1 MSTNAAD
8 SASISA
14 TISISVPTC
23 NASLTNLPTTKA
35 PPENQRLLRPN
46 PLTTSSLFSL
56 LFINW
61 AISLIERG
69 DKVTANDFWELRKEE
84 SAAYLGAE
92 LEKAWDCELRGE
104 EAEKSARPASLL
116 RAYWKVFGTAS
127 LAAGLL
133 PCIKGAFYLFSCSQL
148 GALLDALSQ
157 PIGVEGADTDAW
169 RAAVLLIVSASIAA
183 MLHHH
188 FFFSGWRVGMELRVA
203 GTAILFRKSLRLSLR
218 AVAGENAGKLVNVAA
233 TDLDRLTKLTQ
244 MGAYLLVAPLEAIA
258 VTTMLWF
265 RLGPSALAGLGA
277 LLALTFWQGAFGIF
291 FGRLRARAAAAA
303 DERLRNTA
311 AAVTGAR
318 VFKANAWEAR
328 AAAAVLTARVAEL
341 DAVRSAARLRAI
353 NEGVFTAAS
362 LAACAAVFLV
372 RSLTGGLLRA
382 ADVFVCVSLLSF
394 LQVDVCKFFVV
405 AVEGLA
411 EAIVAFKRLEGILRL
426 NEGPQEI
433 QEQLL
438 LRNGDKD
445 NAATLPP
452 IALTNLPPIAVTNL
466 SAAWG
471 PSPSPLVVDGVNL
484 LVRRG
489 EIVCIVGAVGSGKS
503 SLLLA
508 LLGELDTREVGGGGG
523 GGKSAPLPF
532 GAGYSAQA
540 PFVLSDSV
548 RDNII
553 AGRPFNAARYAVV
566 LTACALDNDIKSW
579 AEGDATR
586 VGERGVTLSGGQ
598 KARVALART
607 LYAEE
612 AAYLLDDP
620 LAAVDATVGAQLW
633 AQAIR
638 GPLTANAAVVLVTH
652 HVSFAARADRII
664 VLGNGGRVVAVG
676 TWAELSERAR
686 HAEGEGGGLEIGA
699 SLGELLLSEHSN
711 AEAPQS
717 TSKDEGSQSESS
729 PTLAPDIEKVQD
741 STNNDSLTLVS
752 SSSLPSA
759 GRTARLYAQSFGSP
773 LAVICL
779 VLLLLGGAALAAVA
793 QVVLSRWCA
802 VSLSEQRSSY
812 WIGLFGGLVCASIFV
827 SLARAGAFFEGAVT
841 AAGAMHDAALLRVV
855 RAPLAWFDTNPSGRV
870 LNRFSKDVGVIDDA
884 LPLVTFD
891 FFNVASMILA
901 TLGLVLAANPY
912 LLLALAPLT
921 VGFTILRRRYMA
933 SARLVKS
940 IEAQA
945 RSPVFSLLGEVLEG
959 LPTVRATRLAPALR
973 ARFAEALD
981 MHSRAYFA
989 WLAGA
994 RWLGV
999 RLDGLC
1005 LALLSVFALGAAG
1018 TRGSAPPA
1026 LVGLALSQ
1034 ALGMA
1039 NAFQWAVRQSSEL
1052 ETLLVSAQRLVEY
1065 AEIEPVEDVDMDDN
1079 AAKDA
1084 AREEAGRRGGG
1095 IAAAAQS
1102 SQHQVSINISKSSL
1116 LDPSSLSPSWPM
1128 SGTLELLNLRLRYS
1142 AKGPWV
1148 LDGVTASIPSGTRVG
1163 IVGRTGAGKSSLLA
1177 ALMRLTEPA
1186 RRTSSDDETL
1196 KTICGASLDGI
1207 DVTQV
1212 PLSRLRRAFS
1222 YIPQDPL
1229 LLAGSVRDNLDPFM
1243 LWDDARV
1250 WEALKDAQL
1259 ERAVIGVGGLSAR
1272 VDPGGT
1278 NWSVGQRQCLCLARA
1293 LLRDARV
1300 LVLDEASANV
1310 DADTD
1315 AALQAAL
1322 RGPRFM
1328 GVTVIAI
1335 AHRLTTVIDFDQ
1347 VIVMSRGR
1355 VAEAGEPFQLLRPF
1369 ANMTTMP
1376 LPTTTTT
1383 EPPQADGN
1391 GALYL
1396 LVQDGG
1402 GAHAEALMEKAEAA
1416 AASRRRARL
1425 LE

>member
-1 MSTNAAD
+1 MSTNVAD
-8 SASISA
+8 SASISPP
-14 TISISVPTC
+14 SC
-23 NASLTNLPTTKA
+23 NADAISLTNPPVTSPTFEA
-35 PPENQRLLRPN
+35 PHRRLLPN
-46 PLTTSSLFSL
+46 PLITSSLFSL

-61 AISLIERG
+61 AFSLIECG
-69 DKVTANDFWELRKEE
+69 DKVTANDFWELREKE
-84 SAAYLGAE
+84 SAQYLGAE
-92 LEKAWDCELRGE
+92 LEKAWELELRASGE
-104 EAEKSARPASLL
+104 AAAAAEQPLVASSLRPASLL

-127 LAAGLL
+127 LVAGLL

-148 GALLDALSQ
+148 GTLLDALSQ
-157 PIGVEGADTDAW
+157 PIGVEGADNDAW
-169 RAAVLLIVSASIAA
+169 RAAALLIVSASIAA

-188 FFFSGWRVGMELRVA
+188 FFFAGWRHGMELRVA

-244 MGAYLLVAPLEAIA
+244 MGAYLFLAPLEAIA

-277 LLALTFWQGAFGIF
+277 LLALTFWQGAFGVF

-328 AAAAVLTARVAEL
+328 AAAAVLSARVAEL
-341 DAVRSAARLRAI
+341 DAVRAAARLRAI

-405 AVEGLA
+405 AVEGVA

-426 NEGPQEI
+426 DEGPQEI
-433 QEQLL
+433 TTTKQLESSHTV
-438 LRNGDKD
+438 DD
-445 NAATLPP
+445 EDDPP
-452 IALTNLPPIAVTNL
+452 FNLPPIAVTNL
-466 SAAWG
+466 TAAWG

-484 LVRRG
+484 IVRRG
-489 EIVCIVGAVGSGKS
+489 EIVCIVGAVGCGKS

-508 LLGELDTREVGGGGG
+508 LLGELDTRGVQHC
-523 GGKSAPLPF
+523 ALPF
-532 GAGYSAQA
+532 GAGYAAQA

-553 AGRPFNAARYAVV
+553 AGRPFNAARYATV
-566 LTACALDNDIKSW
+566 LAACALDNDIRGW
-579 AEGDATR
+579 PEGDATR

-607 LYAEE
+607 LYSEE

-620 LAAVDATVGAQLW
+620 LAAVDATVGAHLW

-638 GPLTANAAVVLVTH
+638 GPLSANAAVVLVTH

-676 TWAELSERAR
+676 TWAELSEKAR
-686 HAEGEGGGLEIGA
+686 DGGLETGA
-699 SLGELLLSEHSN
+699 ALGELLLSTEKN
-711 AEAPQS
+711 EEAPQIS
-717 TSKDEGSQSESS
+717 SKSAEEEGGGGAKLDS
-729 PTLAPDIEKVQD
+729 PTLAPDEKVVQK
-741 STNNDSLTLVS
+741 STLVS
-752 SSSLPSA
+752 SPTSASSSPSPLPSA
-759 GRTARLYAQSFGSP
+759 GRTARLYAKSFGSP
-773 LAVICL
+773 IAVVCL

-793 QVVLSRWCA
+793 QVVLSRWCS

-812 WIGLFGGLVCASIFV
+812 WIGLFGGLVCASILV
-827 SLARAGAFFEGAVT
+827 SLARAGAFFEGAVA

-855 RAPLAWFDTNPSGRV
+855 RAPLAWFDANPSGRV

-940 IEAQA
+940 LEAQA

-959 LPTVRATRLAPALR
+959 LPTVRAARLAPALR
-973 ARFAEALD
+973 IRFAEALD

-999 RLDGLC
+999 RLDILC
-1005 LALLSVFALGAAG
+1005 LALLSVFALAAAG

-1079 AAKDA
+1079 AAKEA
-1084 AREEAGRRGGG
+1084 AREEAGRRGS
-1095 IAAAAQS
+1095 IAMR
-1102 SQHQVSINISKSSL
+1102 QVSINISESSTRGRT
-1116 LDPSSLSPSWPM
+1116 SSSPLLSPTWPT

-1177 ALMRLTEPA
+1177 ALMRLTEPEQ
-1186 RRTSSDDETL
+1186 RSGGGGGGGGNTTSVMTS
-1196 KTICGASLDGI
+1196 GASLDGI
-1207 DVTQV
+1207 DVMQV

-1229 LLAGSVRDNLDPFM
+1229 LLAGTVRENLDPFL
-1243 LWDDARV
+1243 LWEDARV
-1250 WEALKDAQL
+1250 WAALRDAQL
-1259 ERAVIGVGGLSAR
+1259 ERAVLGVGGLSAR

-1322 RGPRFM
+1322 RGPRFT

-1335 AHRLTTVIDFDQ
+1335 AHRLSTVIDFDQ
-1347 VIVMSRGR
+1347 VIVMAGGR
-1355 VAEAGEPFQLLRPF
+1355 VAEAGEPCELLNPF
-1369 ANMTTMP
+1369 TRRTTQH
-1376 LPTTTTT
+1376 TAAS
-1383 EPPQADGN
+1383 ADGV

-1396 LVQDGG
+1396 LAQDGG
-1402 GAHAEALMEKAEAA
+1402 AVHAEALMEKAEAA
-1416 AASRRRARL
+1416 AASRNHDKFL
-1425 LE
+1425 